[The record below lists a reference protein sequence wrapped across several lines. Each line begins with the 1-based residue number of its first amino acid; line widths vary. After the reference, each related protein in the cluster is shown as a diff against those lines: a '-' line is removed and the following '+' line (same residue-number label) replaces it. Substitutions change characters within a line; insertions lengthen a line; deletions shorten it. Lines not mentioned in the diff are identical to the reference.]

1 MMSRTV
7 RRAAAGGWSA
17 CPPGA
22 RKLMAQEIPQE
33 IPLTQHPDDPVRF
46 VHYREFAEAGP
57 PHEVFASGLHG
68 HTTKGWTT
76 RKRADHD
83 SRDPLRSRA
92 SHDGAMSARAITPNV
107 P

>member
-57 PHEVFASGLHG
+57 PHQVFALGLLDTLAPQVG
-68 HTTKGWTT
+68 IG
-76 RKRADHD
+76 
-83 SRDPLRSRA
+83 
-92 SHDGAMSARAITPNV
+92 SAPRWSSDTQA
-107 P
+107 

>member
-33 IPLTQHPDDPVRF
+33 IPLTQHTDDPVRF
-46 VHYREFAEAGP
+46 VHYRESAQAGE
-57 PHEVFASGLHG
+57 PHDVFASGLLDTLAPPVG
-68 HTTKGWTT
+68 IGS
-76 RKRADHD
+76 A
-83 SRDPLRSRA
+83 PLWS
-92 SHDGAMSARAITPNV
+92 SDTPA
-107 P
+107 